1 MDFEVFRFTLST
13 ELDMLLRI
21 AFAFVVGG
29 IIGFERRRAARPAG
43 IGTMALVAMGSSA
56 FTVVSIF
63 GFTGEENQFRDP
75 ARVAA
80 QVATGVGFIGAGT
93 MIRSGGVVRGLTTAA
108 GIWMSAALGVA
119 AGAGMYV
126 FALGGAM
133 LATAVLLGL
142 PRRVEADENGDEA
155 EWVVAGRLKD
165 AYQASTVQPPREER
179 FTARRSGQV
188 EST

>member
-1 MDFEVFRFTLST
+1 MDFEVFRFTAST
-13 ELDMLLRI
+13 EVEMLLRI
-21 AFAFVVGG
+21 TFAAVVGG

-43 IGTMALVAMGSSA
+43 IRTLALVAMGAAA

-63 GFTGEENQFRDP
+63 GFTDETGGEGQLRDP

-126 FALGGAM
+126 FAFGGAVI
-133 LATAVLLGL
+133 ATMVLSWL
-142 PRRVEADENGDEA
+142 PRNPGVEELDDTTE
-155 EWVVAGRLKD
+155 
-165 AYQASTVQPPREER
+165 
-179 FTARRSGQV
+179 
-188 EST
+188 

>member
-1 MDFEVFRFTLST
+1 MDIEVFRFDIST
-13 ELDMLLRI
+13 ELEMLARM
-21 AFAFVVGG
+21 AFGAIVGG

-43 IGTMALVAMGSSA
+43 IRTLALVAMGASA

-63 GFTGEENQFRDP
+63 GFNGEEGGLRDP
-75 ARVAA
+75 ARIAA

-126 FALGGAM
+126 FALGGA
-133 LATAVLLGL
+133 LIATAILSWL
-142 PRRVEADENGDEA
+142 PRKVEADEP
-155 EWVVAGRLKD
+155 D
-165 AYQASTVQPPREER
+165 AISD
-179 FTARRSGQV
+179 
-188 EST
+188 

>member
-1 MDFEVFRFTLST
+1 MDIEVFRFDAST
-13 ELDMLLRI
+13 EVEMLLRI
-21 AFAFVVGG
+21 AFASIVGG

-43 IGTMALVAMGSSA
+43 IRTLALVAMGAAA

-63 GFTGEENQFRDP
+63 GFAGEAGEEGQFRDP
-75 ARVAA
+75 ARIAA

-126 FALGGAM
+126 FAIGGA
-133 LATAVLLGL
+133 
-142 PRRVEADENGDEA
+142 
-155 EWVVAGRLKD
+155 
-165 AYQASTVQPPREER
+165 
-179 FTARRSGQV
+179 
-188 EST
+188 